1 MENEN
6 LQQTNHANNAR
17 SIRDILFIL
26 RKNIALMLAVFFI
39 ILGVGAVYTL
49 AVNEGYTAQELVIL
63 DIKNKVMDGT
73 QEEVSD
79 LTRPNV
85 NTIAK
90 WRHTIFDFCDS
101 GVVLDRANYYYS
113 EYKKSLEA
121 GYVKD
126 VDVFVK
132 NISSLIADSK
142 VEKYNL
148 QASPVA
154 YSASKIEIT
163 GVKED
168 EIDGFGTF
176 LVNYVDDNEI
186 DARDKVRILVLA
198 FSEEVQV
205 QEEVD
210 GKLESKYFG
219 GMQVYINTYGVH
231 DTFSNKKVLAN
242 VIVTVLLGAVLA
254 FVSVYL
260 KTVLDNTI
268 KAKEDLEKIT
278 GAFVLSAIENK
289 E

>member
-49 AVNEGYTAQELVIL
+49 AVNEGYTAQELVVL
-63 DIKNKVMDGT
+63 DIKNKVVDGT

-85 NTIAK
+85 NTISK

-121 GYVKD
+121 GYVEK
-126 VDVFVK
+126 VDEFVDGL
-132 NISSLIADSK
+132 SSLIADSK

-148 QASPVA
+148 QTSPVV

-163 GVKED
+163 GVETD
-168 EIDGFGTF
+168 DIEGFGTF
-176 LVNYVDDNEI
+176 LVNYVDDNKA

-198 FSEEVQV
+198 ISEEVQV
-205 QEEVD
+205 QAEVD

-231 DTFSNKKVLAN
+231 NTFPNKKIFAN